1 MKIIC
6 VGRNYTDHIKELENN
21 KPKEPVLFLKPDS
34 SIILNN
40 KPFFI
45 PEFSQNIQYEL
56 ELIIKISRLGK
67 HIQEKFSHKY
77 YDFIGLGIDFT
88 ARDLQTNLKSKG
100 LPWEKS
106 KAFDGSCFVS
116 DWIDISEIDD
126 INNINFRLELN
137 KNVVQNSNTS
147 LMLWKVDELIS
158 YISKYFTLKIGDIIF
173 TGTPSGVGK
182 VSIGDELVGY
192 LEEKKLFNLKVK

>member
-1 MKIIC
+1 M
-6 VGRNYTDHIKELENN
+6 R
-21 KPKEPVLFLKPDS
+21 S
-34 SIILNN
+34 ST
-40 KPFFI
+40 F
-45 PEFSQNIQYEL
+45 
-56 ELIIKISRLGK
+56 
-67 HIQEKFSHKY
+67 
-77 YDFIGLGIDFT
+77 
-88 ARDLQTNLKSKG
+88 AWLQHRAK
-100 LPWEKS
+100 KS

-116 DWIDISEIDD
+116 DWIDLSEIDD

-137 KNVVQNSNTS
+137 KNIVQNSNTS

-182 VSIGDELVGY
+182 VSVEDELVGY

>member
-1 MKIIC
+1 M
-6 VGRNYTDHIKELENN
+6 
-21 KPKEPVLFLKPDS
+21 
-34 SIILNN
+34 
-40 KPFFI
+40 
-45 PEFSQNIQYEL
+45 
-56 ELIIKISRLGK
+56 
-67 HIQEKFSHKY
+67 
-77 YDFIGLGIDFT
+77 IGLIYP
-88 ARDLQTNLKSKG
+88 KI
-100 LPWEKS
+100 E
-106 KAFDGSCFVS
+106 
-116 DWIDISEIDD
+116 D

-182 VSIGDELVGY
+182 VSVGDELVGY

>member
-1 MKIIC
+1 MYRLPKIKVNC
-6 VGRNYTDHIKELENN
+6 N
-21 KPKEPVLFLKPDS
+21 K
-34 SIILNN
+34 
-40 KPFFI
+40 
-45 PEFSQNIQYEL
+45 
-56 ELIIKISRLGK
+56 
-67 HIQEKFSHKY
+67 
-77 YDFIGLGIDFT
+77 
-88 ARDLQTNLKSKG
+88 
-100 LPWEKS
+100 
-106 KAFDGSCFVS
+106 
-116 DWIDISEIDD
+116 D

-182 VSIGDELVGY
+182 VSVGDELVGY